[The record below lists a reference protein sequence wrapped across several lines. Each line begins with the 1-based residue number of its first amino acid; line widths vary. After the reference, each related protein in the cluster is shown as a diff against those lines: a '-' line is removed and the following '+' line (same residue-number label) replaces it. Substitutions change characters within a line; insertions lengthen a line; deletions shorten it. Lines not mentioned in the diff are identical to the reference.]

1 MLRTARTVPRARRR
15 FQHAGA
21 RRSARSEQAAC
32 RLRPFVWL
40 SGGRIRW
47 RTIQTVL
54 DAGYVDAFRRVHP
67 EEPGFTVPARD
78 PHVRLDYA
86 FVPAAYADRIAGCRR
101 VEHPDAATAS
111 DHLPL
116 VLDLNL

>member
-1 MLRTARTVPRARRR
+1 MLAAP
-15 FQHAGA
+15 GA
-21 RRSARSEQAAC
+21 ALDMDLLPV

-54 DAGYVDAFRRVHP
+54 DAGYVDAFRTAHP
-67 EEPGFTVPARD
+67 DDPGFTVPAPD

-86 FVPAAYADRIAGCRR
+86 FVPAAYIDCIVTCDVVR
-101 VEHPDAATAS
+101 HPDVKQAS
-111 DHLPL
+111 DHVPV
-116 VLDLNL
+116 VLDIETATAPPGSQR